1 VSRSARTHLGVL
13 ILTLAVVLVLATP
26 FPQAQARDATL
37 VFTALDV
44 LVQRHVDEPS
54 PHRLLAAAADGL
66 REALRRAG
74 IRATLPDLTAQDPAT
89 ARAQFQALFDQATAL
104 AAGRVSEVE
113 LEYAAVRAMA
123 ASLGDSHTGFITPE
137 ELAERQRRQRNE
149 AGYTG
154 VGILLLPKSGRFYIR
169 HVFPGSPAERAGLRD
184 FDRILAIDGQ
194 PTEGMTTEE
203 VSGRIRG
210 PQGTVVS
217 LTVRRPGEPT
227 PQTVFIQREPI
238 VVPTVESQMLE
249 GGIGYIRLSQFT
261 SGSSSL
267 VQRALLELVRAG
279 MQGLVLDLRG
289 NPGGFVSELNRIAD
303 QLLGPGLPIYS
314 VEQRGEARST
324 QFTRGMRVLP
334 ATTPLVVLVDG
345 DTASAAELLS
355 AAIQDHGRGIL
366 VGTQTAGAV
375 LISITVPLP
384 GGAALSVAIARP
396 YTSRG
401 VVLEKNGL
409 RPDVSVDLTVED
421 LDRGVDGQFAR
432 ARDELVRRL
441 SARTRR

>member
-1 VSRSARTHLGVL
+1 LAL
-13 ILTLAVVLVLATP
+13 ILTLVVVLASP
-26 FPQAQARDATL
+26 FSPAQARDATL

-54 PHRLLAAAADGL
+54 PIRLLAAATEGL

-74 IRATLPDLTAQDPAT
+74 IQAALPDFTAQDPST
-89 ARAQFQALFDQATAL
+89 ARTQFQALFDQAAAI
-104 AAGRVSEVE
+104 AAGRVSEIE

-123 ASLGDSHTGFITPE
+123 ASLGDSHTGFLTPE
-137 ELAERQRRQRNE
+137 EFAERQRRQRNE

-154 VGILLLPKSGRFYIR
+154 VGILLLAKSGRFYIR
-169 HVFPGSPAERAGLRD
+169 HVFPGSPAARAGLRD

-217 LTVRRPGEPT
+217 ITVRRPGEPT
-227 PQTVFIQREPI
+227 PITVSIRREPI
-238 VVPTVESQMLE
+238 VVPAVESRMLE

-261 SGSSSL
+261 SGSSRL
-267 VQRALLELVRAG
+267 VQSALLELVRAG
-279 MQGLVLDLRG
+279 MRGLLLDLRG
-289 NPGGFVSELNRIAD
+289 NLGGFVFELNRIAD

-334 ATTPLVVLVDG
+334 ATTPLVVLVDEN
-345 DTASAAELLS
+345 TASAAELLS

-375 LISITVPLP
+375 LISITVELP
-384 GGAALSVAIARP
+384 RGAALSVAIARP
-396 YTSRG
+396 YTARG

-409 RPDVSVDLTVED
+409 RPDVWVDLTVED
-421 LDRGVDGQFAR
+421 LDRGVDGQFTR
-432 ARDELVRRL
+432 AREELARRL
-441 SARTRR
+441 SARTRP